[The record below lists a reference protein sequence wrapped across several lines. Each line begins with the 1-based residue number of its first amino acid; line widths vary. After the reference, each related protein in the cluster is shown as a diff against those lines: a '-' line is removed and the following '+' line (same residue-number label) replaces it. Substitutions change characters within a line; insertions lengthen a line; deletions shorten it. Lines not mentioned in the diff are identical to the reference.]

1 MGSATSLLNFAPHHV
16 SELHSGFTYCTP
28 YSLGRT
34 QPTVRFAYPS
44 ALPHCSNRF
53 RWYWNFNQLS
63 IAYGYSPRL
72 RSRLTLSGRSFLRKP
87 WVFGGQDSHL
97 TFRYSY
103 RHSHFLAVHMSLRSY
118 FYPLG
123 TLPYQMHLK
132 CKFIASVT
140 SLSPVGLSARSHLTS
155 ELLRTL

>member
-1 MGSATSLLNFAPHHV
+1 MAAWVQQLRYLSFAPHHV
-16 SELHSGFTYCTP
+16 SELCSGFAYCTP

-44 ALPHCSNRF
+44 ASPHCSNGV
-53 RWYWNFNQLS
+53 RWYWNLNQLS
-63 IAYGYSPRL
+63 IAYGFCPRL

-103 RHSHFLAVHMSLRSY
+103 RHSHFYPLQHSLRCT
-118 FYPLG
+118 FFADR
-123 TLPYQMHLK
+123 TLPYQTISDHK
-132 CKFIASVT
+132 DHRF
-140 SLSPVGLSARSHLTS
+140 
-155 ELLRTL
+155 